1 MLYEQTT
8 INCRGTLLDLS
19 SPVVM
24 GILNVTPDSFFADS
38 RANNVLS
45 LLAQA
50 EKQLLEGAKILD
62 IGGMSTRPGAVM
74 INETTELNRILPAIR
89 AITRAFPEAI
99 VSVDT
104 FRANIARACVDEGAH
119 IVNDVSGGSLDV
131 NMFSKIADLNVP
143 YILMHM
149 KGTPQTMQSLTQYDD
164 VALEILDFFIEKV
177 GLLRGLGVKDIIL
190 DVGFGF
196 AKNTEQS
203 FELLRKLPVFKILEC
218 PILAGISRKGMIW
231 KTLGVTA
238 DESLNGTTAAHIF
251 ALQGGTKILRV
262 HDVKAAIEAICIFEK
277 FQNTLNISE
286 IQLF

>member
-62 IGGMSTRPGAVM
+62 IGGMSTRPGAEM
-74 INETTELNRILPAIR
+74 INESTELNRIVPAIR

-119 IVNDVSGGSLDV
+119 IVNDVSGGSLDD
-131 NMFSKIADLNVP
+131 NMFAKIADLNVP

-149 KGTPQTMQSLTQYDD
+149 RGTPQTMQSLTQYDD

-196 AKNTEQS
+196 AKNTEQN
-203 FELLRKLPVFKILEC
+203 FELLRKLSVFKILEC
-218 PILAGISRKGMIW
+218 PILAGVSRKGMIW

-238 DESLNGTTAAHIF
+238 EESLNGTTAAHIF

-262 HDVKAAIEAICIFEK
+262 HDVKAAVEAICIFEA

-286 IQLF
+286 IRLF

>member
-62 IGGMSTRPGAVM
+62 IGGMSTRPGAEI
-74 INETTELNRILPAIR
+74 INEITELNRIVPAIR
-89 AITRAFPEAI
+89 AITRAFPKAI

-119 IVNDVSGGSLDV
+119 IVNDVSGGSLDN
-131 NMFSKIADLNVP
+131 NMFTKIADLNVP

-177 GLLRGLGVKDIIL
+177 GILRGLGVKDIIL

-218 PILAGISRKGMIW
+218 PILAGVSRKSMIW

-262 HDVKAAIEAICIFEK
+262 HDVKAAVDAICIFEK